1 MNRPIFTKFSIALI
15 ILFLLAPHA
24 YGTALIIDSS
34 TNEVKVSSSFI
45 GTDVMVFGT
54 ANDKDDIIVV
64 ITGPTE
70 TAIVRKKGRV
80 SGIWINKE
88 KLEFREI
95 PGFYAIAST
104 RPLSEITET
113 DELKKQ
119 KIGIH
124 NVITTASLNSKD
136 ENIKTFKSFKD
147 ALVRGQKTK
156 GLYLDMPLT
165 IDVVSKRLFKT
176 TFHFPNNMTTGIYTV
191 KVFSFQKKRL
201 VSMVS
206 KTISVEK
213 IGIGADVFKFA
224 KEQSALYGLLAILIA
239 VLSGWIASVIF
250 RKI

>member
-1 MNRPIFTKFSIALI
+1 MNRAIFTKFSIALI
-15 ILFLLAPHA
+15 MLFLLAPHA

-34 TNEVKVSSSFI
+34 TSEVKVSSSFI

>member
-1 MNRPIFTKFSIALI
+1 MNSPIFTKFSIALI
-15 ILFLLAPHA
+15 MLFLLAPHA

-34 TNEVKVSSSFI
+34 TSEVKVSSSFI

-64 ITGPTE
+64 ISGPTE

>member
-1 MNRPIFTKFSIALI
+1 M
-15 ILFLLAPHA
+15 LFLLAPHA

-34 TNEVKVSSSFI
+34 TSEVKVSSSFI

-113 DELKKQ
+113 NELKKQ

-156 GLYLDMPLT
+156 GLYLDTPLT

-176 TFHFPNNMTTGIYTV
+176 TFHFPNNMATGIYTV
-191 KVFSFQKKRL
+191 KVFAFQKKRL

-206 KTISVEK
+206 KNISVEK

-239 VLSGWIASVIF
+239 VVSGWIASVIF

>member
-15 ILFLLAPHA
+15 MLFLLAPHA

-34 TNEVKVSSSFI
+34 TSEVKVSSSFI

-124 NVITTASLNSKD
+124 NVITTASLSSKD
-136 ENIKTFKSFKD
+136 KNIKTFKSFKD

>member
-15 ILFLLAPHA
+15 TLFLLAPHA

-34 TNEVKVSSSFI
+34 TSEVKVSSSFI

>member
-34 TNEVKVSSSFI
+34 TSEVKVSSSFI

-136 ENIKTFKSFKD
+136 ENIQTFKSFKD

>member
-15 ILFLLAPHA
+15 MLFLLAPHA

-34 TNEVKVSSSFI
+34 TSEVKVSSSFI

>member
-15 ILFLLAPHA
+15 MLFLLAPHA

-34 TNEVKVSSSFI
+34 TSEVKVSSSFI

-136 ENIKTFKSFKD
+136 KNIKTFKSFKD

-239 VLSGWIASVIF
+239 VLSGWVASVIF

>member
-34 TNEVKVSSSFI
+34 TSEVKVSSSFI

>member
-1 MNRPIFTKFSIALI
+1 M
-15 ILFLLAPHA
+15 LFLLAPHA

-34 TNEVKVSSSFI
+34 TSEVKVSSSFI

-124 NVITTASLNSKD
+124 NVITTASLSSKD

-201 VSMVS
+201 VSTVS

>member
-34 TNEVKVSSSFI
+34 TSEVKVSSSFI

-124 NVITTASLNSKD
+124 NVITTASLKSKD
-136 ENIKTFKSFKD
+136 ESIKTFKSFKD

>member
-1 MNRPIFTKFSIALI
+1 M
-15 ILFLLAPHA
+15 LFLLAPHA

-34 TNEVKVSSSFI
+34 TSEVKVSSSFI

-113 DELKKQ
+113 NELKKQ
-119 KIGIH
+119 GIGIH

>member
-15 ILFLLAPHA
+15 MLFLLAPHA

-34 TNEVKVSSSFI
+34 TSEVKVSSSFI

-239 VLSGWIASVIF
+239 VVSGWIASVIF

>member
-15 ILFLLAPHA
+15 MLFLLAPHA

-34 TNEVKVSSSFI
+34 TSEVKVSSSFI

-136 ENIKTFKSFKD
+136 ENIKSFKSFKD

-156 GLYLDMPLT
+156 GLYLDMPLK

-191 KVFSFQKKRL
+191 KVFAFQKKRL
-201 VSMVS
+201 VSTVS

>member
-15 ILFLLAPHA
+15 ILFLLAPRA

>member
-15 ILFLLAPHA
+15 MLFLLAPHA

-34 TNEVKVSSSFI
+34 TSEVKVSSSFI

-124 NVITTASLNSKD
+124 NVITTAYLNSKD

>member
-15 ILFLLAPHA
+15 MLFLLAPHA

-34 TNEVKVSSSFI
+34 TSEVKVSSSFI

-147 ALVRGQKTK
+147 ALLRGQKTK

>member
-15 ILFLLAPHA
+15 MLFLLAPHA

-34 TNEVKVSSSFI
+34 TSEVKVSSSFI

-124 NVITTASLNSKD
+124 NVITTASLNFKD

>member
-34 TNEVKVSSSFI
+34 TSEVQVSSSFI

-124 NVITTASLNSKD
+124 NVITTASLSSKD

-156 GLYLDMPLT
+156 GLYLDAPLT

-191 KVFSFQKKRL
+191 KVIAFQKKRL
-201 VSMVS
+201 VSTVS

>member
-15 ILFLLAPHA
+15 MLFLLVPHA

-113 DELKKQ
+113 DELKRQ

-136 ENIKTFKSFKD
+136 KNIKTFKSFKD

-191 KVFSFQKKRL
+191 KVFAFQKKRL

>member
-15 ILFLLAPHA
+15 MLFLLAPHA

-113 DELKKQ
+113 NELKKQ

>member
-15 ILFLLAPHA
+15 MLFLLAPHA

-34 TNEVKVSSSFI
+34 TSEVKVSSSFI

-165 IDVVSKRLFKT
+165 IDVVSNRLFKT

>member
-1 MNRPIFTKFSIALI
+1 MNRSIFTKFSIALI
-15 ILFLLAPHA
+15 ILFLLGPHA

-34 TNEVKVSSSFI
+34 TSEVKVSSSFI

-70 TAIVRKKGRV
+70 TVIVRKKHRV

-88 KLEFREI
+88 KLEFRGI

-113 DELKKQ
+113 NKLKKQ
-119 KIGIH
+119 KIGIQ
-124 NVITTASLNSKD
+124 NVITTASLSSED

-156 GLYLDMPLT
+156 GLYLDTPLE

-176 TFHFPNNMTTGIYTV
+176 TFHFPNNMATGIYTV
-191 KVFSFQKKRL
+191 KVFAFQKKRL
-201 VSMVS
+201 VSTVS
-206 KTISVEK
+206 KNISVEK
-213 IGIGADVFKFA
+213 IGIGAEVFKFA
-224 KEQSALYGLLAILIA
+224 KEQSALYGFLAILIA
-239 VLSGWIASVIF
+239 VVSGWIASVIF

>member
-34 TNEVKVSSSFI
+34 TSEVQVSSSFI

-124 NVITTASLNSKD
+124 NVITTASLSSKD

-156 GLYLDMPLT
+156 GLYLDAPLT

-191 KVFSFQKKRL
+191 KVFAFQKKRL
-201 VSMVS
+201 VSTVS

>member
-34 TNEVKVSSSFI
+34 TSEVKVSSSFI

-136 ENIKTFKSFKD
+136 KNIKTFKSFKD

>member
-15 ILFLLAPHA
+15 MFFLLAPHA
-24 YGTALIIDSS
+24 NGTALIIDSS
-34 TNEVKVSSSFI
+34 TSEVKVSSSFI

-54 ANDKDDIIVV
+54 ANEKDDIIVV

-70 TAIVRKKGRV
+70 TAIVRKKRRV

-88 KLEFREI
+88 KLEFRGI

-113 DELKKQ
+113 NELKKQ

-124 NVITTASLNSKD
+124 NVITTASLNSEDK
-136 ENIKTFKSFKD
+136 NIKSFKSFKE
-147 ALVRGQKTK
+147 ALVRGQKAK
-156 GLYLDMPLT
+156 GLYLDMPLK

-176 TFHFPNNMTTGIYTV
+176 TFHFPNNMATGIYTV
-191 KVFSFQKKRL
+191 KVFAFQKKRL
-201 VSMVS
+201 VSTVS

>member
-34 TNEVKVSSSFI
+34 TSEVQVSSSFI

-88 KLEFREI
+88 KLEFRDI

-124 NVITTASLNSKD
+124 NVITTASLSSKD

-156 GLYLDMPLT
+156 GLYLDAPLT

-191 KVFSFQKKRL
+191 KVFAFQKKRL
-201 VSMVS
+201 VSTVS

>member
-34 TNEVKVSSSFI
+34 TSEVQVSSSFI

-113 DELKKQ
+113 NELKKQ

-201 VSMVS
+201 VSTVS

>member
-15 ILFLLAPHA
+15 MFFLLAPHA
-24 YGTALIIDSS
+24 NGTALIIDSS
-34 TNEVKVSSSFI
+34 TSEVKVSSSFI

-54 ANDKDDIIVV
+54 ANEKDDIIVV

-70 TAIVRKKGRV
+70 TAIVRKKRRV

-88 KLEFREI
+88 KLEFHGI

-113 DELKKQ
+113 NELEKQ
-119 KIGIH
+119 KIGIQ
-124 NVITTASLNSKD
+124 NVITTTSLNSEDK
-136 ENIKTFKSFKD
+136 NIKTFKSFKE
-147 ALVRGQKTK
+147 ALVRGQKAK
-156 GLYLDMPLT
+156 GLYLDMPLE

-176 TFHFPNNMTTGIYTV
+176 TFHFPNNMATGIYTV
-191 KVFSFQKKRL
+191 KVFAFQKKRL
-201 VSMVS
+201 VSTVS

>member
-15 ILFLLAPHA
+15 MFFLLAPHA
-24 YGTALIIDSS
+24 NGTALIIDSS
-34 TNEVKVSSSFI
+34 TSEVKVSSSFI

-54 ANDKDDIIVV
+54 ANEKDDIIVV

-70 TAIVRKKGRV
+70 TAIVRKKRRV

-88 KLEFREI
+88 KLEFRGI

-113 DELKKQ
+113 NELKKQ
-119 KIGIH
+119 KIGIQ
-124 NVITTASLNSKD
+124 NVITTASLSSED

-156 GLYLDMPLT
+156 GLYLDTPLE

-176 TFHFPNNMTTGIYTV
+176 TFHFPNNMATGIYTV
-191 KVFSFQKKRL
+191 KVFAFQKKRL
-201 VSMVS
+201 VSTVS